1 MTILT
6 QPRSLSILAALKRS
20 LAAGVVLFAASS
32 AWAFQ
37 SSAGGAPKGGAPLT
51 GGTRNA
57 PEINPALIVGAVV
70 LVVGCILI
78 VTSRRRRTASPSQS

>member
-37 SSAGGAPKGGAPLT
+37 SSAGTPKGGAPLT
-51 GGTRNA
+51 SGTRNA

-78 VTSRRRRTASPSQS
+78 VTSRRRRTASQSQS

>member
-6 QPRSLSILAALKRS
+6 QPRCSSFLGATRRA

-37 SSAGGAPKGGAPLT
+37 AAGTATSGGGQLT
-51 GGTRNA
+51 GGGTRNA

-70 LVVGCILI
+70 LVVGGILI
-78 VTSRRRRTASPSQS
+78 MTSRRRRTASASKS

>member
-6 QPRSLSILAALKRS
+6 HTRRLSTLAALKRS

-32 AWAFQ
+32 AWALQ
-37 SSAGGAPKGGAPLT
+37 SSAGAPKGGAPLT
-51 GGTRNA
+51 SGTRNA

-78 VTSRRRRTASPSQS
+78 VTSRRRRTASQSQS